1 MPESEIPKPNLSG
14 YPTKTNIQ
22 FIRHWIEQQHVDV
35 SQFDRIRMSQW
46 LRQLLKYI
54 DKQNEEIENLQDTHD
69 EMRIQDER
77 SNFETW
83 NDDGGQ

>member
-54 DKQNEEIENLQDTHD
+54 DKQDEEIENLQDTHD

-77 SNFETW
+77 ASYETW

>member
-1 MPESEIPKPNLSG
+1 MPKSEMPKPNLSG

-22 FIRHWIEQQHVDV
+22 FIRHWVEQQHVDV
-35 SQFDRIRMSQW
+35 SQFDRIRMCQW
-46 LRQLLKYI
+46 MRQLLKYI

-69 EMRIQDER
+69 EMRIQDD
-77 SNFETW
+77 TW